1 MPLLNVM
8 KKLNPQLLFILSI
21 FILPSCTRILM
32 KMKGYKY
39 PHFETTEH
47 INKVIRKYEIPQE
60 KVIYGNTAEATI
72 KSERLF
78 KNSPGV
84 SVINSDGYLN
94 IYQQKNVK
102 CIGPIENYLPLLCN
116 LNPEWIDS
124 TTYEDTLVQNF
135 HYSDGKPFDHKEL
148 KGEKRVYISWAV
160 YQNKEL
166 KKIKHYDQIL
176 SNLKECKYPVIWINS
191 DYMAKEAGYNHR
203 KKMKTTISVGKE

>member
-1 MPLLNVM
+1 M
-8 KKLNPQLLFILSI
+8 FTFS
-21 FILPSCTRILM
+21 SCTRILM

-47 INKVIRKYEIPQE
+47 LDKIMDKYDIPKE
-60 KVIYGNTAEATI
+60 KVIYGNSAEATI

-84 SVINSDGYLN
+84 SVINADGYLN

-116 LNPEWIDS
+116 LNPEWVDS

-135 HYSDGKPFDHKEL
+135 HYADGRAFDYKEL
-148 KGEKRVYISWAV
+148 KGEKRIYLSWAV
-160 YQNKEL
+160 YQDKEL
-166 KKIKHYDQIL
+166 KKVRNYDQLI
-176 SNLKECKYPVIWINS
+176 SDLKDCKYPIIWING
-191 DYMAKEAGYNHR
+191 DFMAKEYGYSRR
-203 KKMKTTISVGKE
+203 KKIKTDVNVQKGH